1 MIDTLYRSILKAF
14 SWRFLGLF
22 ILGWI
27 TYFVTDSLTDV
38 TVIAITYHLAM
49 IFLYFIHERIWSRLP
64 WGKST
69 GLFIQM
75 TGMSGAGKST
85 LAQAVAHRLRTRGI
99 QVEVLDGD
107 EYREGLCKDLGFSQE
122 DRNQN
127 IQRLGFVSKVLARNK
142 VISIIAAIN
151 PYENVRQELNSLH
164 DNVRTVYIKCELK
177 VLRRRDPKG
186 LYYRAFLPKGDP
198 DRIDNF
204 TGVSD
209 PYEPPLSPDLI
220 IDTEIETLEQS
231 IHKLEKFVL
240 RNIT

>member
-1 MIDTLYRSILKAF
+1 MIDTFYRSILKAF

-27 TYFVTDSLTDV
+27 TYSVTDSLTNV
-38 TVIAITYHLAM
+38 TIIAVSYHLAM
-49 IFLYFIHERIWSRLP
+49 VFLYFVHERIWSRVP
-64 WGKST
+64 WGKSA

-75 TGMSGAGKST
+75 TGMSGSGKST
-85 LAQAVAHRLRTRGI
+85 LAYGVARRLRMRGI

-107 EYREGLCKDLGFSQE
+107 EYREGLCKDLGFSRK

-127 IQRLGFVSKVLARNK
+127 IRRLGFVSKVLARNK

-151 PYENVRQELNSLH
+151 PYENIRQELNGSY
-164 DNVRTVYIKCELK
+164 DNVRTVYIKCDLK
-177 VLRRRDPKG
+177 ELRRRDPKG
-186 LYYRAFLPKGDP
+186 FYYRAFLPEGDP
-198 DRIDNF
+198 HRINNF

-209 PYEPPLSPDLI
+209 PYEAPLAPDLI
-220 IDTEIETLEQS
+220 VDSGKEEVSTS
-231 IHKLEKFVL
+231 IQKLEKFIL